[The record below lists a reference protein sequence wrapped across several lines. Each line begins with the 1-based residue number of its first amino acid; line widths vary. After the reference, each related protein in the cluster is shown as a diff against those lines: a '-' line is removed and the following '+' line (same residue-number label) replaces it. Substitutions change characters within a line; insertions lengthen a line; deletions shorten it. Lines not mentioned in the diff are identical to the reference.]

1 LTVRRLAV
9 VTAGLSQPST
19 TRLLGDQL
27 AAATEDALQARGVDV
42 EVHLVELRD
51 HAHDLMNNLLTG
63 FASSDLRETLD
74 AIRGAD
80 GLIVVTPIFN
90 ASYSGLFKVF
100 ADVLEADALTAKP
113 VLIAATGGTSRHSLA
128 LDHAVRP
135 LFVYL
140 HAVVV
145 PTGVFAASQ
154 DWGTGTSRGA
164 AALTERVARAAGELA
179 GLMVSAVTVRP
190 PDPYDDPVP
199 FGSLLP
205 SYPND
210 PTLR

>member
-1 LTVRRLAV
+1 VTVRKLAV

-27 AAATEDALQARGVDV
+27 AAATERALRARGVEV
-42 EVHLVELRD
+42 ETHLVELRN
-51 HAHDLMNNLLTG
+51 HAVDLMNNLLTG
-63 FASSDLRETLD
+63 FPSPDLRTTLD
-74 AIRGAD
+74 TVTGAD

-100 ADVLEADALTAKP
+100 SDVLDADALSGRP
-113 VLIAATGGTSRHSLA
+113 VLIAATGGTARHSLA

-135 LFVYL
+135 LFAYL

-154 DWGTGTSRGA
+154 DWGTGHTHGATELAQRVDRA
-164 AALTERVARAAGELA
+164 AAELA
-179 GLMVSAVTVRP
+179 GLMAGAATAPP
-190 PDPYDDPVP
+190 PDPFDDPVP
-199 FGSLLP
+199 FESLLGVQNP
-205 SYPND
+205 D
-210 PTLR
+210 L

>member
-1 LTVRRLAV
+1 MTVRKLTV

-27 AAATEDALQARGVDV
+27 AAETARSLQARGVEV
-42 EVHLVELRD
+42 EIQLVELRD
-51 HAHDLMNNLLTG
+51 HAHELMNNLLTG
-63 FASSDLRETLD
+63 FPSSDLRATLD
-74 AIRGAD
+74 AVRRAD

-100 ADVLEADALTAKP
+100 SDVLDADALTGMP
-113 VLIAATGGTSRHSLA
+113 VLIAATGGTARHSMA
-128 LDHAVRP
+128 LDHALRP

-145 PTGVFAASQ
+145 PTGVFAASE
-154 DWGTGTSRGA
+154 DWGTGTAHGA
-164 AALTERVARAAGELA
+164 SALTERVERAAGELA
-179 GLMVSAVTVRP
+179 GLMLSRATAPP

-199 FGSLLP
+199 FASLLGAQNP
-205 SYPND
+205 E
-210 PTLR
+210 L